1 MSDSSIDVGRVLRSS
16 TSMFTIGTRVLPV
29 EVPLFGA
36 LVKARINPNCDAFG
50 LVYDVVIEDD
60 QLSRQLV
67 AADKPEYVADHR
79 FNRQV
84 PIDMSVLIVGHR
96 LGEHLYQYLPPQ
108 PPIALAKIGT
118 CTGDE
123 IVQFTEDFTFFR
135 TVLNAKDAPADE
147 LLAAA
152 LRIAADARSDG
163 KRAYL
168 VKAGRELSRLL
179 AFDAVRLEGLL
190 RRVRP

>member
-1 MSDSSIDVGRVLRSS
+1 MSDLSIPVGRVLRSS

-36 LVKARINPNCDAFG
+36 FVKAQINSNCDAFG
-50 LVYDVVIEDD
+50 LVYDVLIEDD
-60 QLSRQLV
+60 QLSRQLI

-84 PIDMSVLIVGHR
+84 PIDISVLIVGHR
-96 LGEHLYQYLPPQ
+96 LSDRLYQYLPPQ
-108 PPIALAKIGT
+108 PPIALSKIGT
-118 CTGDE
+118 CTREE
-123 IVQFTEDFTFFR
+123 IAQFTSDFTYFR

-147 LLAAA
+147 LLAAS
-152 LRIAADARSDG
+152 LRLAAEARGTQS
-163 KRAYL
+163 REYL
-168 VKAGRELSRLL
+168 VRAGRELSRLL

-190 RRVRP
+190 RRIKP

>member
-1 MSDSSIDVGRVLRSS
+1 
-16 TSMFTIGTRVLPV
+16 LPV

-36 LVKARINPNCDAFG
+36 FVKAQINSNCDAFG
-50 LVYDVVIEDD
+50 LVYDVLIEDD
-60 QLSRQLV
+60 QLSRQLI

-84 PIDMSVLIVGHR
+84 PIDISVLIVGHR
-96 LGEHLYQYLPPQ
+96 LGDRLWQYLPPQ
-108 PPIALAKIGT
+108 PPIALSRIGT
-118 CTGDE
+118 CTREE
-123 IVQFTEDFTFFR
+123 IVQFTVDFTYFR

-147 LLAAA
+147 LLAAS
-152 LRIAADARSDG
+152 LRLAATARGSQG
-163 KRAYL
+163 REFL

-190 RRVRP
+190 RRIKP

>member
-1 MSDSSIDVGRVLRSS
+1 MSDLSIPVGRVLRSS

-36 LVKARINPNCDAFG
+36 FVKAQINSNCDAFG
-50 LVYDVVIEDD
+50 LVYDVLIEDD
-60 QLSRQLV
+60 QLSRQLI
-67 AADKPEYVADHR
+67 AADKAEYVADHR

-84 PIDMSVLIVGHR
+84 PIDISVLIVGHR
-96 LGEHLYQYLPPQ
+96 LGDRLWQYLPPQ
-108 PPIALAKIGT
+108 PPIALSRIGT
-118 CTGDE
+118 CTREE
-123 IVQFTEDFTFFR
+123 IVQFTVDFTYFR

-147 LLAAA
+147 LLAAS
-152 LRIAADARSDG
+152 LRLAATARGSQG
-163 KRAYL
+163 REFL

-190 RRVRP
+190 RRIKP

>member
-1 MSDSSIDVGRVLRSS
+1 MSDSSISVGRVLRSS

-60 QLSRQLV
+60 QLARQLV

-84 PIDMSVLIVGHR
+84 PIDLSVLIVGHR
-96 LGEHLYQYLPPQ
+96 LGAQLHQYLPPQ
-108 PPIALAKIGT
+108 PPIALEKIGT
-118 CTGDE
+118 CTRDE
-123 IVQFTEDFTFFR
+123 LIQFTAEFTFFR
-135 TVLNAKDAPADE
+135 TVLNAQDAPADE

-152 LRIAADARSDG
+152 LRIAADARG
-163 KRAYL
+163 PAKRDYL

-190 RRVRP
+190 HRIKP